1 MHIAAEIF
9 KVDPTRVVDYDEMI
23 ERAAGII
30 KSGGLVAFP
39 TETVYGLGCSAL
51 DEDGAKKIYTA
62 KGRPQDNPLI
72 VHIAD
77 PRDAENYAVTNEYY
91 YKIADAFMPGPIT
104 VILPKKDAV
113 PYSVTG
119 GLQTIG
125 LRCPENAVARA
136 LIRAAGVGIAAPS
149 ANISGTPSPTSG
161 VHVIKDMNG
170 RIGTI
175 IDGGECEIG
184 LESTIISLDGHTA
197 TILRP
202 GAVTYDALM
211 CVCGEVKI
219 DKSVT
224 GSIGENERPLSPG
237 IKYRHYAPRTSSCQG
252 DDARSSH
259 SSAKIKTENCL
270 ILCYTEA

>member
-1 MHIAAEIF
+1 MLSHAAY
-9 KVDPTRVVDYDEMI
+9 PR
-23 ERAAGII
+23 
-30 KSGGLVAFP
+30 GG
-39 TETVYGLGCSAL
+39 
-51 DEDGAKKIYTA
+51 
-62 KGRPQDNPLI
+62 
-72 VHIAD
+72 
-77 PRDAENYAVTNEYY
+77 
-91 YKIADAFMPGPIT
+91 
-104 VILPKKDAV
+104 
-113 PYSVTG
+113 
-119 GLQTIG
+119 
-125 LRCPENAVARA
+125 RA
-136 LIRAAGVGIAAPS
+136 LPPS

-170 RIGTI
+170 RIDAI

-237 IKYRHYAPRTSSCQG
+237 MKYRHYAPRAPLLLARG
-252 DDARSSH
+252 DDAKVIEFFLE
-259 SSAKIKTENCL
+259 KIKTENCL
-270 ILCYTEA
+270 ILCYTEDLTSLGNVKTLSIGGREKYGEQAHNHFAALRIADTLDIDRIYTRLPGSDGLGLALYNRLIRAASHTIIDV